1 MEYFDPDRTETA
13 VGMAHS
19 PYVSELLERL
29 PGALDYV
36 EIPFEQL
43 RHAPDTAD
51 IQQRIPLVLHCASM
65 SVGGFVPPEEST
77 LAAVEHWRQR
87 TRTPWIGEHLAYIRA
102 EAAGPDDADR
112 REDADPTSLT
122 YTVCPQLSEQSL
134 EQVLD
139 NLKPLQDRY
148 PVPIILENPPQY
160 FPVPG
165 STMSLVEFTRR
176 LCDRNDRLD
185 LLLDLTHFLISAI
198 NLGFDAA
205 RELERLPLERV
216 VEFHLSGLK
225 TQSGTAWDDHA
236 RPAPEPVFELL
247 SRALRRARPR
257 AVTFEY
263 NWAPDLPELGPLQQ
277 QLRRVRDLVGT

>member
-1 MEYFDPDRTETA
+1 MEYFDPDRAGTA
-13 VGMAHS
+13 VGLAHS
-19 PYVSELLERL
+19 PYVAELVERL

-43 RHAPDTAD
+43 RHAPATAD
-51 IQQRIPLVLHCASM
+51 IQRQIPLVLHCASM
-65 SVGGFVPPEEST
+65 SVGGFVRPEEST
-77 LAAVEHWRQR
+77 LEAIEQWRQR

-102 EAAGPDDADR
+102 EAAGPGA
-112 REDADPTSLT
+112 EDAEPTSLS
-122 YTVCPQLSEQSL
+122 YTVCPQLSEETL

-160 FPVPG
+160 FHVPG
-165 STMSLVEFTRR
+165 STMSLVDFTGR
-176 LCDRNDRLD
+176 LCERNDRLD
-185 LLLDLTHFLISAI
+185 LLLDLTHFLISAV
-198 NLGFDAA
+198 NTGFDAA

-225 TQSGTAWDDHA
+225 MQSGIAWDDHA
-236 RPAPEPVFELL
+236 TPAPEPVFELL
-247 SRALRRARPR
+247 AQALRRARPR

-263 NWAPDLPELGPLQQ
+263 NWAPEPPELSLLQQ
-277 QLRRVRDLVGT
+277 QFQRVRDLVEA